1 MYVDVTVAPK
11 TLGHPRHPNYVTSSS
26 TSSKAYYMNGM
37 EAASYHVQRGLTY
50 RFQMEPATW
59 LIHPLHLFRD
69 GVDGAYQN

>member
-1 MYVDVTVAPK
+1 
-11 TLGHPRHPNYVTSSS
+11 
-26 TSSKAYYMNGM
+26 MNGI

-69 GVDGAYQN
+69 GVDGALQKLKKMKCSKLCHYTRL